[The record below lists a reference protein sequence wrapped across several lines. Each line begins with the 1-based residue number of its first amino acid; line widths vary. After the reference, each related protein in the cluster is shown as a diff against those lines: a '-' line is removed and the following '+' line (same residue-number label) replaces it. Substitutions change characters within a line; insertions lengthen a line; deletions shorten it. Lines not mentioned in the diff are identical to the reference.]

1 MATETYIK
9 QLSDMIDA
17 CIEKPISELVSNPN
31 WGTIN
36 FEEATPELEIFFSIL
51 NHLKMLPVKLLP
63 DQAIS
68 TIIQNGKQ
76 VYSIIDSIK
85 KFTIEQANPLDER
98 NRLVTQLKPH
108 VEAFYTN
115 THIWIPFLAYQKGD
129 IQRNIKEL
137 NKTVSESSKLLDA
150 AKVDIQIKKNDIDQ
164 IITAAREASASVGV
178 GHFTA
183 DFLAEASDQGI
194 NANTWLKATAGMAGL
209 TLLAACASIFYHPAL
224 DTSQLIQLTSSKLIM
239 LGLLFTA
246 TIWCGKLYKAA
257 KHLEAVNKHRS
268 NALKTF
274 QAFTNAANDTAMRD
288 AVLMETTKSI
298 FALTPSGY
306 LDGDGGS
313 SDSGVKVV
321 EVVKNVAQTAAAAGK
336 ATA

>member
-1 MATETYIK
+1 MASDAYIK
-9 QLSDMIDA
+9 QLMNMIDA
-17 CIEKPISELVSNPN
+17 CIEKPIDELVSNPN

-36 FEEATPELEIFFSIL
+36 FEEARPDLEKFFSIL
-51 NHLKMLPVKLLP
+51 NHLKLLPVDLLP

-68 TIIQNGKQ
+68 TIIEQGKPLFNI
-76 VYSIIDSIK
+76 VESMK
-85 KFTIEQANPLDER
+85 KFTIEQANPLDQK
-98 NRLVTQLKPH
+98 NNLVAQLKPN
-108 VEAFYTN
+108 VDSFYTH
-115 THIWIPFLAYQKGD
+115 THLWIPFLAYQKGD
-129 IQRNIKEL
+129 IQRNIQEL
-137 NKTVSESSKLLDA
+137 NRTVKESSALLET
-150 AKVDIQIKKNDIDQ
+150 AKGEVEKKQGEIDK
-164 IITAAREASASVGV
+164 IIVAAREASASVGV

-183 DFLAEASDQGI
+183 DFLAEADEQEKKAE
-194 NANTWLKATAGMAGL
+194 NWLKATAWMAGI
-209 TLLAACASIFYHPAL
+209 TLLAAGASMFYHPSL
-224 DTSQLIQLTSSKLIM
+224 ETSQLIQLTSSKLIM

-246 TIWCGKLYKAA
+246 TVWCGKLYKAA

-274 QAFTNAANDTAMRD
+274 QAFTNAANDNAMRD

-306 LDGDGGS
+306 LDGDGGH

-336 ATA
+336 ASQ